1 MGLAVPAS
9 GPLSVRYAVSRL
21 CRNTVQVYSFLCWQ
35 NSPWLFTQSHLPS
48 ASPFHVDHPLNSIDS
63 WSSYNH
69 HLPFGSWEAQQD
81 PLLGLGGPADLAR
94 LSLCWSW
101 RSARGRDSAVCRGR
115 GWGDGRGHGR
125 WEGVE
130 WRVGS
135 RQPRSPPL
143 SPSGLIL
150 ACLSVSLCVVSFW
163 KEGGMQR
170 ERLKNQIPPRESVP
184 SSLCLH
190 TWPSH
195 LQHEALAP
203 LLTLSWWVSVA
214 GSLRT
219 LARHHLRV
227 PKQLSPLY
235 VRELC

>member
-48 ASPFHVDHPLNSIDS
+48 ASPFHVEHPLNSIDS
-63 WSSYNH
+63 WSSYND

-101 RSARGRDSAVCRGR
+101 RSARGRGSAVCRGR

-125 WEGVE
+125 WGGWSGGWGADSQEAL
-130 WRVGS
+130 
-135 RQPRSPPL
+135 RSPPHVSSWL
-143 SPSGLIL
+143 VYR
-150 ACLSVSLCVVSFW
+150 CLSVLCLFGRKVAC
-163 KEGGMQR
+163 R
-170 ERLKNQIPPRESVP
+170 ERDLKTKY
-184 SSLCLH
+184 LH
-190 TWPSH
+190 VNRYPAVFAFTPG
-195 LQHEALAP
+195 
-203 LLTLSWWVSVA
+203 LLTSSMK
-214 GSLRT
+214 
-219 LARHHLRV
+219 
-227 PKQLSPLY
+227 P
-235 VRELC
+235 